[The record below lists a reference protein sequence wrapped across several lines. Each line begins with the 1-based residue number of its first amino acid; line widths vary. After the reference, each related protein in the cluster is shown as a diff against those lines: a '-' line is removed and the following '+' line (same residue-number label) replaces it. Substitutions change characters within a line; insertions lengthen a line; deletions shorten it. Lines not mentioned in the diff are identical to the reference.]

1 MEPDVIRM
9 YSSSPPPLDDG
20 GEDEDDEFG
29 EFGGF
34 SGVSASVSFTSFD
47 GPNFTSSTDD
57 FVSSNHFMSDK
68 MYSNNAAVLT
78 DLNSANASKD
88 RNCFTELSKPP
99 DGTIVGLDTHR
110 NEMFLCHAAESPV
123 KDGVKT
129 LAEQMEIVDSAEK
142 SFEPGTIRTVIKTD
156 QQESTDCN
164 GSIISDDE
172 ILTNGYSSDIVS
184 FQQEIEVNIPK
195 EQKEIYPEI
204 SLSSPSS
211 LAQTFADFTAFPNTY
226 TSINCVCT
234 VNVMNDCS
242 SEEKILKNQVGFS
255 IENNDNLNVDVE
267 EPSKLS
273 SENVVVQNIDS
284 DRAASQFSHFPA
296 KDNVLSNNNSGSD
309 CETKSQTTASV
320 EKVETLHS
328 EKFVNRIC
336 GIPQKEEEEMEG
348 AGSDVFRSTVPFVQE
363 STADT
368 EDSSLVY
375 QSCSENGQQVES
387 VAPSTSVSVSEE
399 FASFCQAESP
409 DDIEDFGEF
418 GTTNDKLSL
427 PNPEGL
433 IPSNIT
439 ELPTEVSSQFETID
453 IKDFGATNICDFADF
468 SQSKMS
474 NCISDRIT
482 EAISDSVGS
491 ISEGSAVTEE
501 VSGHLDKAQKL
512 EEGSFAEFCTTEDFA
527 DFSSSTGNQDMEWN
541 AFADQPCLKE
551 STSWA
556 AFGNAQSVDF
566 TEDDK
571 WQSSSTTEGGNVS
584 SAQSGRM
591 DGTGFVSFQGP
602 TESDSN
608 VSDQTSVNQAALVCR
623 LQKVFQAC
631 FPPCPMSCSEEN
643 ITSLKLFLEPVE
655 HQEETGSALGHLR
668 ELRNVWSE
676 LQDIHDAY
684 GLKYQ
689 WCGSHSNKKLLS
701 SLGIDTRNILFTG
714 QKKQPVIVP
723 MYAASLGMLE
733 PTKEPVKPV
742 SAAEKIAS
750 IAQAPL
756 SPEMSPCTADQA
768 QEILPP
774 VQFDWSSSGLT
785 NPLDGVDPELYEL
798 TTAKLESTS
807 TSNRMADAFAKLMS
821 TVEKTS
827 TSARKRKKDENLSE
841 EAAKVIASLPDLSFM
856 QAKVLMFPA
865 TLTPLTSS
873 QKLTD

>member
-68 MYSNNAAVLT
+68 MYSNNSAVLT
-78 DLNSANASKD
+78 DLNSVNPSKD
-88 RNCFTELSKPP
+88 RNCFTEFSKPP
-99 DGTIVGLDTHR
+99 DGTIVGLDNHSR
-110 NEMFLCHAAESPV
+110 NEMSLCHAAESPV

-129 LAEQMEIVDSAEK
+129 LAEPMELAPGSNDFSAE
-142 SFEPGTIRTVIKTD
+142 SINRTVIKTD

-172 ILTNGYSSDIVS
+172 ILTNGYSSDIVN

-195 EQKEIYPEI
+195 ERKEIYPEI

-234 VNVMNDCS
+234 VSVMNDCS
-242 SEEKILKNQVGFS
+242 SEENILKKKVGFS
-255 IENNDNLNVDVE
+255 MESDDNLNVDVQ

-284 DRAASQFSHFPA
+284 DRAASPFSHFPA
-296 KDNVLSNNNSGSD
+296 KDNVLSNNISDSD
-309 CETKSQTTASV
+309 CETKSQTTASM

-336 GIPQKEEEEMEG
+336 SIPQKEEEEMER

-418 GTTNDKLSL
+418 GSTTNDKLSL

-433 IPSNIT
+433 LPSNIT
-439 ELPTEVSSQFETID
+439 ELPAEVSSQFETLD
-453 IKDFGATNICDFADF
+453 IKDFGAANVCDFADF

-474 NCISDRIT
+474 SCISDRIT
-482 EAISDSVGS
+482 EAISDSVES
-491 ISEGSAVTEE
+491 ISEGSAVTED

-512 EEGSFAEFCTTEDFA
+512 EEGSFAEFCETEDFA

-541 AFADQPCLKE
+541 AFADQPSLKE

-566 TEDDK
+566 TEDNT

-602 TESDSN
+602 TESDCN
-608 VSDQTSVNQAALVCR
+608 ISDQPSVYQAGYLEAKKKRDNTRRLKKGKGSHGRRYRDQEGEGRTSWGSVRECR
-623 LQKVFQAC
+623 LRRCRGWFIPLTKRVEWGERNVR
-631 FPPCPMSCSEEN
+631 PPNGSEE
-643 ITSLKLFLEPVE
+643 
-655 HQEETGSALGHLR
+655 
-668 ELRNVWSE
+668 
-676 LQDIHDAY
+676 
-684 GLKYQ
+684 
-689 WCGSHSNKKLLS
+689 
-701 SLGIDTRNILFTG
+701 
-714 QKKQPVIVP
+714 
-723 MYAASLGMLE
+723 
-733 PTKEPVKPV
+733 
-742 SAAEKIAS
+742 
-750 IAQAPL
+750 
-756 SPEMSPCTADQA
+756 
-768 QEILPP
+768 
-774 VQFDWSSSGLT
+774 
-785 NPLDGVDPELYEL
+785 
-798 TTAKLESTS
+798 
-807 TSNRMADAFAKLMS
+807 
-821 TVEKTS
+821 
-827 TSARKRKKDENLSE
+827 
-841 EAAKVIASLPDLSFM
+841 
-856 QAKVLMFPA
+856 
-865 TLTPLTSS
+865 
-873 QKLTD
+873 